1 MYHKDFILDQ
11 IIVSY
16 KSQLEDGSLPKMKFH
31 FLDNEVPVCGGLYAI
46 KGDHM
51 EKTQMA
57 GIVGPGGD
65 VPTFYT
71 KTNKED
77 ISDVTKKRK
86 FRKMKHSKLLLTC
99 KLILTFRKRW
109 LYLKPS
115 NIKRPPR
122 SVN

>member
-1 MYHKDFILDQ
+1 MDHKDFILDQ

-65 VPTFYT
+65 VPTF
-71 KTNKED
+71 
-77 ISDVTKKRK
+77 
-86 FRKMKHSKLLLTC
+86 
-99 KLILTFRKRW
+99 FRKRW

>member
-57 GIVGPGGD
+57 GIVD
-65 VPTFYT
+65 QEEMYQRSTQ
-71 KTNKED
+71 KQ
-77 ISDVTKKRK
+77 TKK
-86 FRKMKHSKLLLTC
+86 
-99 KLILTFRKRW
+99 ILAM
-109 LYLKPS
+109 
-115 NIKRPPR
+115 
-122 SVN
+122 